1 MRRGSKDETFR
12 ALVVMGRLVSTTLSR
27 NDQTAMWFPFPLVLP
42 WYARN
47 HIWCTQTLY
56 DQMFDQIFYAH
67 PLWSKEERNAG
78 FPFLPRDLWPIF
90 QWNSCEENSIY
101 KIEFFDPM
109 IEIYV
114 VKCTKTSSKIQLYW
128 QLDNC
133 AKLWLKG
140 IRFKNMIKVKWPV
153 GWSS

>member
-12 ALVVMGRLVSTTLSR
+12 ASAVMGRLVSTTLSR
-27 NDQTAMWFPFPLVLP
+27 NDQTAMWFPFLLVLP

-56 DQMFDQIFYAH
+56 DQMFDQIFHAH

-114 VKCTKTSSKIQLYW
+114 VKCTKNIIKDPIILATRQL
-128 QLDNC
+128 C
-133 AKLWLKG
+133 KT
-140 IRFKNMIKVKWPV
+140 MIEGHKV
-153 GWSS
+153 